1 MFDTGQHFTN
11 MMYSV
16 KPKLVRITTVPVSLR
31 LLLKGQMKYMKEHG
45 FEVVMISSPGDDAAI
60 VEQQEECE
68 MITIPM
74 ERKVSL
80 FADVQSLFRLI
91 RILKN
96 LEPDIVHTHT
106 PKAGLLGMLAA
117 KFAGVPVRLH
127 TVAGLPWME
136 AKGVSRQILK
146 LMERITAFA
155 AHKVYPNS
163 KGLYDFLKK
172 EKIVSNQDKLKLL
185 GNGSSNGIDCNYFSS
200 SQVAPEII
208 HQLKIESRFQEGSWV
223 WIFAGRL
230 VREKGIHELLQ
241 AFSRIQEQFPADQ
254 LWLLGEEEV
263 ERDPL
268 LQEDRDMIHA
278 HPQIKHWGFQKDV
291 RPYMA
296 AAQVLVF
303 PSYREGLPNV
313 PLQAGAMEC
322 ALIVS
327 DINGCNEIVE
337 HGENGLLVPTKDTE
351 AVFQSMLT
359 LRNNEALQKTF
370 AKKSREKIM
379 SLYSREHVW
388 ELLENEYR
396 FFLKH

>member
-1 MFDTGQHFTN
+1 
-11 MMYSV
+11 MYSV

>member
-1 MFDTGQHFTN
+1 
-11 MMYSV
+11 MYSV

-172 EKIVSNQDKLKLL
+172 EKIVSNPDKLKLL

-200 SQVAPEII
+200 SQVAPEIT
-208 HQLKIESRFQEGSWV
+208 HQLKMEAGLQEGAWV

-241 AFSRIQEQFPADQ
+241 AFSRIQEQFPTDQ

-268 LQEDRDMIHA
+268 LQEDRDMIHV

-359 LRNNEALQKTF
+359 IRNNKGLQQTF
-370 AKKSREKIM
+370 ARKSREKIK

-388 ELLENEYR
+388 QLLENEYR
-396 FFLKH
+396 YFLKQN